1 MPKLK
6 AVFAGSIALLLLVCT
21 TVDARSLAIQRFD
34 ASIGVDTDGS
44 INVEE
49 RIVVQFTGSWTGIY
63 RTIPVDYRTPQ
74 ALKYSLRLSIDSIKN
89 QFGDDLKFEATRE
102 RSYRKIKIWVP
113 GAQDS
118 THTVYI
124 RYHVAN
130 ALRFF
135 DEHDEL
141 YWNVTGDEWDVPIAS
156 ASATILLPPG
166 ATGLRGTAFRGA
178 HGSTER
184 NEVAIAPHMV
194 RVSTAALAFREGLT
208 AVVGWN
214 PGVVYRPNG
223 LERWVETLRSNWQL
237 AAPVVAVVLMGGLW
251 LIRGRDPQPGPI
263 TTLYEPPQDM
273 SPAEAGALIDGS
285 VDMRDITAT
294 IVDLAVRGY
303 SRIEEQ
309 HEGASA
315 AASSEATRPAV
326 TGYTFTSVRPHKD
339 WDGLKPHESLLMNG
353 LFAAADRVSTSD
365 LTNSFYEHL
374 GGIRGSVSSANDE
387 KYYVRDPLG
396 LVALSGLAGMI
407 IFVGPIVWAVASF
420 FTGGAFGLPTVATVV
435 SGLVTGSIVI
445 GFAIALPARTKAGT
459 RALEKVLGFQ
469 EFLSRVDGDRLKRI
483 VQTPDVF
490 EKYLP
495 YAMAL
500 GVETEWA
507 GAFREIYT
515 HAPAWYG
522 GASSDSFD
530 LTAFSGQMERMS
542 ANLATV
548 LPSRPRPVS
557 SSSDNGDSGRD
568 WSSGGSG
575 FSGGSSGGGFGGGG
589 GGGF

>member
-1 MPKLK
+1 
-6 AVFAGSIALLLLVCT
+6 
-21 TVDARSLAIQRFD
+21 
-34 ASIGVDTDGS
+34 
-44 INVEE
+44 
-49 RIVVQFTGSWTGIY
+49 
-63 RTIPVDYRTPQ
+63 
-74 ALKYSLRLSIDSIKN
+74 
-89 QFGDDLKFEATRE
+89 
-102 RSYRKIKIWVP
+102 
-113 GAQDS
+113 
-118 THTVYI
+118 
-124 RYHVAN
+124 
-130 ALRFF
+130 
-135 DEHDEL
+135 
-141 YWNVTGDEWDVPIAS
+141 
-156 ASATILLPPG
+156 
-166 ATGLRGTAFRGA
+166 
-178 HGSTER
+178 
-184 NEVAIAPHMV
+184 
-194 RVSTAALAFREGLT
+194 
-208 AVVGWN
+208 
-214 PGVVYRPNG
+214 
-223 LERWVETLRSNWQL
+223 
-237 AAPVVAVVLMGGLW
+237 
-251 LIRGRDPQPGPI
+251 
-263 TTLYEPPQDM
+263 
-273 SPAEAGALIDGS
+273 
-285 VDMRDITAT
+285 
-294 IVDLAVRGY
+294 
-303 SRIEEQ
+303 
-309 HEGASA
+309 
-315 AASSEATRPAV
+315 
-326 TGYTFTSVRPHKD
+326 
-339 WDGLKPHESLLMNG
+339 
-353 LFAAADRVSTSD
+353 
-365 LTNSFYEHL
+365 
-374 GGIRGSVSSANDE
+374 
-387 KYYVRDPLG
+387 
-396 LVALSGLAGMI
+396 MI
-407 IFVGPIVWAVASF
+407 IFVGPIAWAVASF

-530 LTAFSGQMERMS
+530 LTTFSGQMERMS